1 MVADRITRRALEEN
15 YILDFQ
21 MLPKTRARRD
31 QLFAR
36 WAAQQLQEQDVDAY
50 LAQICRAG
58 KAIPGDEDILQK
70 VLADFRS
77 AGKEAGEEDLRAL
90 MHEMMFSAAEQL
102 EAEFNSRTTHTEQDN
117 YLEEAL
123 EETFPASDPIAP
135 GHPIKPATG
144 HRSD

>member
-1 MVADRITRRALEEN
+1 MVAQQITRRALEEK
-15 YILDFQ
+15 YILDFR

-31 QLFAR
+31 QQFAR

-102 EAEFNSRTTHTEQDN
+102 EAEFNSRTTHTEQDD

-144 HRSD
+144 RRSD